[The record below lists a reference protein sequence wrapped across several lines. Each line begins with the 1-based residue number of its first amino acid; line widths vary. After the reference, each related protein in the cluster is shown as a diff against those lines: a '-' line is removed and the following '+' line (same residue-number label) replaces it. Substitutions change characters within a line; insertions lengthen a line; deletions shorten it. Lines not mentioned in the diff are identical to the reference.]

1 MQIGHVP
8 HPAQTCRLHVRLHGQ
23 YFVQQL
29 EGENVGNDRN
39 NSHRCSVWGP
49 PKSLTLSWVGAGAA
63 RLGSRSNAIETTIS
77 APVVIPV
84 ALSWPTRTSARC
96 PLAEP
101 LGLLSQRLE
110 LGQLP
115 VELGAVG
122 GPAPVELRARDAM

>member
-84 ALSWPTRTSARC
+84 ALLRG

>member
-1 MQIGHVP
+1 MSKG
-8 HPAQTCRLHVRLHGQ
+8 
-23 YFVQQL
+23 
-29 EGENVGNDRN
+29 
-39 NSHRCSVWGP
+39 
-49 PKSLTLSWVGAGAA
+49 GATPDA
-63 RLGSRSNAIETTIS
+63 RTRRGSRNAIETMIS
-77 APVVIPV
+77 AAVVIPV
-84 ALSWPTRTSARC
+84 ALLRG

>member
-1 MQIGHVP
+1 M
-8 HPAQTCRLHVRLHGQ
+8 
-23 YFVQQL
+23 
-29 EGENVGNDRN
+29 GNDTN
-39 NSHRCSVWGP
+39 TTNSHRCSVWGP
-49 PKSLTLSWVGAGAA
+49 PKILTLSWVGAGAA
-63 RLGSRSNAIETTIS
+63 RLGSKSNAIETTIS